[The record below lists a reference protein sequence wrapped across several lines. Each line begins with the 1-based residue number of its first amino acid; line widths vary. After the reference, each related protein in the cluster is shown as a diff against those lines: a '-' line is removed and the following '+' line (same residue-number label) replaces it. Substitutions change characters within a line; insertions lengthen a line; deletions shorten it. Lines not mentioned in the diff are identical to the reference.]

1 MSLTPIL
8 NASPAIQL
16 HIITVIVALAC
27 TALILLMRKGTPI
40 HRKVGWIWATSM
52 IVTSITTFWINSFDF
67 AWGFSPIHIFSI
79 VVLYNVPY
87 AIISIRRGNI
97 EAHKRAMLGTVVGAL
112 GIAGLFTFTPGR
124 IMWEVFF

>member
-1 MSLTPIL
+1 MNLTPIL

-16 HIITVIVALAC
+16 HIITIIAALVC
-27 TALILLMRKGTPI
+27 TALILLMRKGTSI
-40 HRKVGWIWATSM
+40 HRKVGWIWAISM

-87 AIISIRRGNI
+87 AIISVRRGKV
-97 EAHKRAMLGTVVGAL
+97 EAHKRAMLGTVVGSL